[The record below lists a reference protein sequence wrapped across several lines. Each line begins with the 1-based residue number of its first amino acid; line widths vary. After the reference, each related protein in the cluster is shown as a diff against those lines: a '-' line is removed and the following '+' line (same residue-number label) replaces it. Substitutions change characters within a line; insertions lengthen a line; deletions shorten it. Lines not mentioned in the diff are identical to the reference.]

1 MAEGVKYQLNVL
13 IADNTVT
20 PDDPDDKIFVIVSN
34 GTADQERII
43 TEMML
48 VNPGLERETLRHVFD
63 LEHRVTRRLLMSGMR
78 ISNGLYD
85 ASLACRGVVHGA
97 SWDPKHNVL
106 YVNFQQGKELREA
119 IAGTV
124 VNVIGEKGDVMY
136 VASSLDAETG
146 AGGFVATQ
154 GSNFTLLGKN
164 IKITGDDPS
173 VGITLTDSTRAVTKI
188 EGDLIVQNTP
198 SKLVFIVPEGMADGE
213 YELKVVTQY
222 SGSSVYLKSPR
233 AITKTLTVGEEVDDA
248 PVTGGGDDGGD
259 DGPQVQ

>member
-1 MAEGVKYQLNVL
+1 MAEDVKYQLNVL

-173 VGITLTDSTRAVTKI
+173 VGITLTDSAGTETKI
-188 EGDLIVQNTP
+188 KGGLIGVNQP
-198 SKLVFIVPEGMADGE
+198 SKLVFFIPSELEDGV
-213 YELKVVTQY
+213 YTLKLTTQY
-222 SGSSVYLKSPR
+222 SNSSSMLKAPR
-233 AITKTLTVGEEVDDA
+233 SVEQQIRIGEVPGTDKPA
-248 PVTGGGDDGGD
+248 GGGGGD